1 MRAAE
6 NCHLEIVQLL
16 LSQKGININARD
28 IFKFFLIINTIYNQ
42 SFVFIVFKLAVF
54 FMEFKIRIF

>member
-16 LSQKGININARD
+16 LTQKGININARD
-28 IFKFFLIINTIYNQ
+28 IFKFF
-42 SFVFIVFKLAVF
+42 
-54 FMEFKIRIF
+54 